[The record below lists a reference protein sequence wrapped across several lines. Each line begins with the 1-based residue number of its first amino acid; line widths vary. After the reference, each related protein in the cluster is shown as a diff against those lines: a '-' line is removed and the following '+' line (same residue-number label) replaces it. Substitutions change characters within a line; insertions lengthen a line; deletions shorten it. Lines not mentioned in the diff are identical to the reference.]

1 MREPVIPAKL
11 NKLLIKEA
19 FEPFSCDHS
28 CLSSESFICT
38 LLITLIYL
46 RTRKELYL
54 WWQRKSTLFD
64 LDWLFQR
71 SCQTFIF
78 HHFIKDMPAICG
90 LYKISLIKLKMSHHS
105 PPSVEQRSFGLNY
118 LRFPVRNLFFV
129 PDGIS
134 GWTVQSLAERAS
146 SSCSAAKILKLS
158 IPTNAGFA
166 NSGRKATL
174 QIVKN
179 LHLTSQKATYYIL
192 S

>member
-28 CLSSESFICT
+28 CLSSESFICA

-71 SCQTFIF
+71 SCQTFSF

-90 LYKISLIKLKMSHHS
+90 LYKISLIRLKMSHHFPL
-105 PPSVEQRSFGLNY
+105 PPSNNAALVLIIFDFLYVICSLSPMAYLVGQYRVWQRKH
-118 LRFPVRNLFFV
+118 RP
-129 PDGIS
+129 
-134 GWTVQSLAERAS
+134 LA
-146 SSCSAAKILKLS
+146 L
-158 IPTNAGFA
+158 
-166 NSGRKATL
+166 L
-174 QIVKN
+174 QR
-179 LHLTSQKATYYIL
+179 Y
-192 S
+192 